1 MKVPQPISDGFNKI
15 KHKSWFHWLV
25 ATVVLFSMS
34 WFFMGSGLTS
44 CTTSTPAFGSDTTG
58 GIAWFQSASG
68 NDLGWNYTTQ
78 SNYPVGEQ
86 LDRPQAITAEAFSL
100 LYKLLATL
108 TTPICGVNLMILL
121 GYMSTGLVMFGFM
134 RWLFR
139 RNSIALLAA
148 YAAAFVP
155 YHQLKAQGH
164 VVYMYGSI
172 FIAIAW
178 AFMWFTEKPSYRRAL
193 VIAALTALS
202 AYIDGYFVLLAG
214 VLIGCLIGFSL
225 LRKGA
230 AIRGAKRGV
239 SVDIN
244 YKNIFQ
250 NIRNSFVYLVLIGIG
265 VIVMVLPIA
274 HTLRSQGPAIK
285 QSLAASRGNIF
296 VESATYGA
304 HLYDFVTPPFNSLFM
319 PDGYGA
325 WRQAHNHFS
334 NASEATLYIGWALL
348 LLAIASLVL
357 LLFKNVRS
365 IRVRPNL
372 TLGFII
378 GLLAATIAVC
388 LVFAIPSKMTLFNHT
403 FRTPLWYFVNII
415 ENWRVFARFFLVIH
429 PLIVVLAASCLFVL
443 SKRLS
448 YKHFMVVL
456 LAVFGVTFFEY
467 LPSPVRPGGD
477 INKNSPAIY
486 SQLRDDQSVKAIVEY
501 PLTDLAYTPS
511 TFTFQQLHKKPVFNA
526 NDSAIILSP
535 LNRSIA
541 AINDEQ
547 ALGIL
552 KARGVTHILTYEL
565 DLSSNSMLTPYGP
578 QNNRIRAYSINQD
591 VAPRYF
597 ALVPQAGFEYAG
609 IEDNQ
614 VSHHVVAT
622 SGSLRITDI
631 DNQIRTPSKNVL
643 QTSFDIKAFTKDDAE
658 VTLMQNGQ
666 VLWTGT
672 ATQDTGR
679 VRFEAQKGDITIQA
693 SRPVD
698 ISNFSGV
705 E

>member
-1 MKVPQPISDGFNKI
+1 MNVLQSLKGRFQKI
-15 KHKSWFHWLV
+15 RHKSWFHWLI
-25 ATVVLFSMS
+25 ATVLIFSFS
-34 WFFMGSGLTS
+34 WFFMGSGITS
-44 CTTSTPAFGSDTTG
+44 CETSTPAFGSDTSG
-58 GIAWFQSASG
+58 GIAWFQWASG

-78 SNYPVGEQ
+78 SNFPVGEQ
-86 LDRPQAITAEAFSL
+86 LDRPQAITAEAFSTI
-100 LYKLLATL
+100 YKILATL
-108 TTPICGVNLMILL
+108 TSPICGINLMILL
-121 GYMSTGLVMFGFM
+121 GYMTTGLVMFGFI
-134 RWLFR
+134 RWLFQ

-155 YHQLKAQGH
+155 YHHFKAQSH
-164 VVYMYGSI
+164 IVYVYGSV

-202 AYIDGYFVLLAG
+202 AYIDGYFVLLSG
-214 VLIGCLIGFSL
+214 VLLACLIGFSL
-225 LRKGA
+225 LRSGAAVRKAKRGISVDVNYKNVYQNIKRNFWYLCCIGGGMVVFVLPIWYTLQTQGA
-230 AIRGAKRGV
+230 AIR
-239 SVDIN
+239 
-244 YKNIFQ
+244 
-250 NIRNSFVYLVLIGIG
+250 
-265 VIVMVLPIA
+265 
-274 HTLRSQGPAIK
+274 

-296 VESATYGA
+296 IESASYGV
-304 HLYDFVTPPFNSLFM
+304 HLYDLITPAYNNILM
-319 PDGYGA
+319 PDSYGV

-334 NASEATLYIGWALL
+334 NASETTLYIGCALL
-348 LLAIASLVL
+348 LLAIGSLT
-357 LLFKNVRS
+357 LLFSKKLRS
-365 IRVRPNL
+365 IKLRPNL
-372 TLGFII
+372 TLGFLI
-378 GLLAATIAVC
+378 GILAATIAVC
-388 LVFAIPSKMTLFNHT
+388 LVFAIPSKMTLFNHS

-429 PLIVVLAASCLFVL
+429 PLTVTLAAASLFVL

-448 YKHFMVVL
+448 YKKFIALILIIFAVTVV
-456 LAVFGVTFFEY
+456 EY
-467 LPSPVRPGGD
+467 MPSPVRPGGD
-477 INKNSPAIY
+477 LNKNTPAVFM
-486 SQLRDDQSVKAIVEY
+486 QLRDDPQVKAIAEY
-501 PLTDLAYTPS
+501 PLTELIHTPA
-511 TFTFQQLHKKPVFNA
+511 TFTFQQVHKKPVFNA

-535 LNRSIA
+535 LNRSIT

-547 ALGIL
+547 ALGVL
-552 KARGVTHILTYEL
+552 KARGITHIVSYEV
-565 DLSSNSMLTPYGP
+565 DLSSNRLLTPYGSQQGP
-578 QNNRIRAYSINQD
+578 VRAYAINQD
-591 VAPRYF
+591 VIPRYF

-609 IEDNQ
+609 IDDNQ

-622 SGSLRITDI
+622 SGSLRIIDI